1 MDARS
6 APASIEELLDRIL
19 EVSDGLPKRLRQ
31 CAEYVAANPDR
42 VAVST
47 VAEMSEGAGV
57 QPSAFMRFCQVLG
70 FSGFSQMQ
78 RLFRDSYA
86 QNWPDYATRLE
97 KLRESG
103 AGSPSALL
111 AEFVEAGRLSLE
123 NLAKTLDPRA
133 LDTAIKALSEANMVH
148 IVGMRRAF
156 SVASYLA
163 YAFEKMN
170 VPTMLHDSVGNLD
183 SRHAIREGDAVIAIT
198 FAPYSPETVA
208 LAEAGARA
216 GAKVVAITDSLAS
229 PLRPVTPLLLT
240 VSEADFGDFRSLSAT
255 LSLAVALVVAVGTA
269 NRARKNGIP

>member
-1 MDARS
+1 MDATS

-19 EVSDGLPKRLRQ
+19 EISDDLPKRLRQ
-31 CAEYVAANPDR
+31 CADHVTAHPDR

-47 VAEMSEGAGV
+47 VAEMAEGAGV

-70 FSGFSQMQ
+70 FSGYSQMQ
-78 RLFRDSYA
+78 RLFRTSYSH
-86 QNWPDYATRLE
+86 NWPDYATRLE

-103 AGSPSALL
+103 GGSPSALL
-111 AEFVEAGRLSLE
+111 AEFIEAGRLSLE
-123 NLAKTLDPRA
+123 NLAKTIDPQA
-133 LDTAIKALSEANMVH
+133 LDAAIKTLSEANMVH

-170 VPTMLHDSVGNLD
+170 VPTMLHDSVGKLD

-198 FAPYSPETVA
+198 FAPYSSETVE
-208 LAEAGARA
+208 LAEAGRRA

-255 LSLAVALVVAVGTA
+255 LSLAVALVVAVGTTQP
-269 NRARKNGIP
+269 NREK